1 MFESLFLVEI
11 LHTGYWDVPEMK
23 QWCFDQWGEESQR
36 MIWWCI
42 STDMNVS
49 GAKAYHKFYFKNAED
64 AAFFKLSWHR

>member
-1 MFESLFLVEI
+1 MAKVIFAPDLVAEQALFF
-11 LHTGYWDVPEMK
+11 
-23 QWCFDQWGEESQR
+23 WCFDQWGEESQR